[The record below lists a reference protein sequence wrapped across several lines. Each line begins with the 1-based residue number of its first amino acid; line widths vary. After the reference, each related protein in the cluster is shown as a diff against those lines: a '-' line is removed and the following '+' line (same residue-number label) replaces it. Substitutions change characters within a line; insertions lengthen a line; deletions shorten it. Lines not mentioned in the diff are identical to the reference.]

1 MCVLQGSGG
10 LQKPFAVSLYPSNGS
25 PGLQGA
31 GEELLALSR
40 SWYLLLFAV
49 ANLDI
54 VFKK

>member
-40 SWYLLLFAV
+40 SWDLLLFAV